1 MACDVAEGVGHFDSS
16 YRDSRCLR
24 GFHSEAFATVVAERQ
39 TANALAPVVPSYFPS
54 RVLWLV
60 QRVKINSQTEVG
72 PCLADIGV
80 ESLKRTGIA
89 ELEICKEQA
98 EFLCEFFSSAMKLP
112 TQEAAMPYVHTTHTD
127 THTFIHSYIH
137 THLGTCRR

>member
-1 MACDVAEGVGHFDSS
+1 MTSQKVLATLIAVIETQGV
-16 YRDSRCLR
+16 C

-54 RVLWLV
+54 YVLWAV

-72 PCLADIGV
+72 PWLADIGV
-80 ESLKRTGIA
+80 ELLKRTGIA
-89 ELEICKEQA
+89 EHDICKEQA

-112 TQEAAMPYVHTTHTD
+112 TQEAAMAHAHTKHTYTHTL
-127 THTFIHSYIH
+127 IHSYIH
-137 THLGTCRR
+137 THLGTCRQ